1 MSAEAVVALVSVVVV
16 LQVATAGFLWR
27 NLSNQI
33 SAVKSDLETQIGA
46 VKDDLQKQIGAVRTD
61 LGTVKTSLEDQA
73 GTLKTDLEKQ
83 IAAVKS
89 DLEKQIGAV
98 KDDLEKQIADSA
110 ARAEQ
115 AHARIESNIRDTE
128 NRLTARIDGQTERID
143 ALHRD
148 LRGLGERI
156 ARVEAGQDAEQAVA
170 TGSYPP

>member
-16 LQVATAGFLWR
+16 LQVAVAGFMWR

-33 SAVKSDLETQIGA
+33 SALKS
-46 VKDDLQKQIGAVRTD
+46 
-61 LGTVKTSLEDQA
+61 
-73 GTLKTDLEKQ
+73 
-83 IAAVKS
+83 
-89 DLEKQIGAV
+89 
-98 KDDLEKQIADSA
+98 DLEKQIADSA

>member
-1 MSAEAVVALVSVVVV
+1 MSAEAVVALVSVVAV
-16 LQVATAGFLWR
+16 LQVAVAGFMWR

-33 SAVKSDLETQIGA
+33 SALKS
-46 VKDDLQKQIGAVRTD
+46 
-61 LGTVKTSLEDQA
+61 
-73 GTLKTDLEKQ
+73 DLEKQ
-83 IAAVKS
+83 IAALKS

-98 KDDLEKQIADSA
+98 RTDFGTVKTSPD
-110 ARAEQ
+110 REQ
-115 AHARIESNIRDTE
+115 HQDTE

>member
-16 LQVATAGFLWR
+16 LQVAVAGFMWR

-33 SAVKSDLETQIGA
+33 SALKSDLEKQIGA
-46 VKDDLQKQIGAVRTD
+46 VKSD

-73 GTLKTDLEKQ
+73 GTLK
-83 IAAVKS
+83 A
-89 DLEKQIGAV
+89 
-98 KDDLEKQIADSA
+98 DLEKQIADSA

>member
-1 MSAEAVVALVSVVVV
+1 MSAEAVVALVSVVAV
-16 LQVATAGFLWR
+16 LQVAVAGFMWR

-33 SAVKSDLETQIGA
+33 SALKS
-46 VKDDLQKQIGAVRTD
+46 
-61 LGTVKTSLEDQA
+61 
-73 GTLKTDLEKQ
+73 DLEKQ
-83 IAAVKS
+83 IATVRT

-98 KDDLEKQIADSA
+98 KTDLEKQIADSA

>member
-16 LQVATAGFLWR
+16 LQVAVAGFMWR

-33 SAVKSDLETQIGA
+33 SALKADLE
-46 VKDDLQKQIGAVRTD
+46 KQIAAVRID

-83 IAAVKS
+83 ITAVKT
-89 DLEKQIGAV
+89 
-98 KDDLEKQIADSA
+98 DLEKQIADSA